1 MKLIKYLN
9 EYFIT
14 KSELLTQ
21 SQVSEQALA
30 HYQEVGVM
38 PKCSYKLKLA
48 LESDSFFGL
57 HEDTQEIEYYAKGY
71 VTWLGIAKLLEDEEK
86 IYSVFSKRYKEALEQ
101 LKNQGFTS
109 TNVKLNADIQ
119 EHIKQEWAYFLDGI
133 YGLCTKSG
141 LPEHIAAKELAIIQI
156 NELSELE
163 SPTKLELVQLK
174 RAVNLLDESSALF
187 APHERAKSS
196 RYRLIDEVNRKY
208 RF

>member
-1 MKLIKYLN
+1 MELIKYLN
-9 EYFIT
+9 EYLIT

-21 SQVSEQALA
+21 AQVSEQALA
-30 HYQEVGVM
+30 RYQEAGVM
-38 PKCSYKLKLA
+38 PKCSYKLKLT
-48 LESDSFFGL
+48 LECDSFFGL

-71 VTWLGIAKLLEDEEK
+71 LAWLGIVQSLEEK
-86 IYSVFSKRYKEALEQ
+86 EKIFSVFSKRYKEALGN

-109 TNVKLNADIQ
+109 MNVKLNAYIQ
-119 EHIKQEWAYFLDGI
+119 EHIEQEWGYFLDGI

-163 SPTKLELVQLK
+163 SPTKLELAQLK
-174 RAVNLLDESSALF
+174 RAVDLLDESSALF
-187 APHERAKSS
+187 APHERVKSS
-196 RYRLIDEVNRKY
+196 RYRLIDEVNREY

>member
-1 MKLIKYLN
+1 MELIKYLN

-30 HYQEVGVM
+30 HYQETGVM

-57 HEDTQEIEYYAKGY
+57 HADIQEIEYYAKGY
-71 VTWLGIAKLLEDEEK
+71 VAWLGIVQSLDDKEK
-86 IYSVFSKRYKEALEQ
+86 VFSVFSKRYKEVLEK
-101 LKNQGFTS
+101 LKNQGITS
-109 TNVKLNADIQ
+109 TDVKLNADIQ
-119 EHIKQEWAYFLDGI
+119 EHIEQEWAYFLDGI

-156 NELSELE
+156 NELSKLE
-163 SPTKLELVQLK
+163 SPTESELVQLK
-174 RAVNLLDESSALF
+174 CAVNLLDESSALF
-187 APHERAKSS
+187 APHERVNSS
-196 RYRLIDEVNRKY
+196 RYRLIDEMYRKY